1 MTVILNREI
10 LKVISKN
17 FQEFM
22 KYLMN
27 VDFEFI
33 LTINT
38 V

>member
-10 LKVISKN
+10 LKVISKK